1 MLLMQQSVN
10 SDIPPIS
17 ANTDRPRRAIW
28 MYAGLVIIL
37 LVGIGAWY
45 YSYSSMNLFTT
56 IYKNALKV
64 HRSGDYT
71 AAIAIFNQAA
81 NEAPDKGAE
90 GRAREMVAFE
100 MFLRNEGSDRDQA
113 IQIYKEIINDSA
125 YPPSIRALALA
136 DIALLTSEQGNTFA
150 KQYFS
155 QEPSNYYTAYPAN
168 SRYDIFKTV
177 INMFERSDAIHAN
190 SLAEYAI
197 AYNYTVL
204 LLNNALE
211 GSTLQETA
219 TTIQQYI
226 EKGDAN
232 VSNLQYQP
240 SNMARQYFYRAM
252 ALSVSGRT
260 LNNVSLEDRE
270 AAYKVALA
278 QGGVGENADPQLRTV
293 MMQIRLNYAIFLLIS
308 NFPENRDADIVNVLK
323 AYEQTALDPA
333 SFKATRASFV
343 VMANAPDSYLK
354 SQILKLAEISP
365 ELKGFLRSV
374 GWQV

>member
-1 MLLMQQSVN
+1 MQQSVN
-10 SDIPPIS
+10 NDIPPIS

-37 LVGIGAWY
+37 LVGIG
-45 YSYSSMNLFTT
+45 
-56 IYKNALKV
+56 
-64 HRSGDYT
+64 
-71 AAIAIFNQAA
+71 
-81 NEAPDKGAE
+81 
-90 GRAREMVAFE
+90 AFE

-270 AAYKVALA
+270 AAYSVALA

-323 AYEQTALDPA
+323 AYEQTAHDPA

-374 GWQV
+374 

>member
-1 MLLMQQSVN
+1 MQQSVN

-113 IQIYKEIINDSA
+113 IQIYKEI
-125 YPPSIRALALA
+125 
-136 DIALLTSEQGNTFA
+136 
-150 KQYFS
+150 
-155 QEPSNYYTAYPAN
+155 
-168 SRYDIFKTV
+168 
-177 INMFERSDAIHAN
+177 
-190 SLAEYAI
+190 
-197 AYNYTVL
+197 
-204 LLNNALE
+204 NNALE

-270 AAYKVALA
+270 AAYRAALA